1 MNSEIGVLLAFL
13 PNCTLD
19 INGERGRILEV
30 CRSHIQAL
38 L

>member
-1 MNSEIGVLLAFL
+1 MNSEIGVLLAF
-13 PNCTLD
+13 LD